1 MTDDIESICDE
12 WRDEERMGFMFG
24 KLRHKELNPVSWQ
37 SKVSFW
43 TKLIEKWCSRE
54 QKSSFRLSELKV
66 AFQRDGRS
74 PECLEDI
81 LVEGEKSGMFM
92 ETGRYIAWLQS
103 KDSWG
108 SWVKSMSWLAAQSL
122 KVQLVG
128 SSSSQFTVPSLAE
141 DLAMKM
147 LTQIRDTQPFISTD
161 GSKFL
166 LKEGLFTNNEDKNQ
180 IFEFL
185 RMRKVV
191 EVCSVNNVE
200 FVKVPLMRDSK
211 VVVED
216 GDIVLIKIQQTLN
229 SLDEETEKLETE
241 INHLDD
247 KIKQLLKSNSRTA
260 AKNMLRKRK
269 MLEKRMQERFSQ
281 KLNVE
286 TVFDELVNV
295 SSHKKVIESYKSGL
309 GELKLRMEELNS
321 ENVDEMLADIR
332 DTLKEAEDISGAL
345 SSSILSDSC
354 FDAADLEKEL
364 NDLSSIENSLNCP
377 SEEEK
382 LLLDAL
388 EKLEVVDLEPQIG
401 KPAAKKKEV
410 SEMSN

>member
-1 MTDDIESICDE
+1 
-12 WRDEERMGFMFG
+12 MF
-24 KLRHKELNPVSWQ
+24 
-37 SKVSFW
+37 
-43 TKLIEKWCSRE
+43 
-54 QKSSFRLSELKV
+54 LK
-66 AFQRDGRS
+66 
-74 PECLEDI
+74 
-81 LVEGEKSGMFM
+81 
-92 ETGRYIAWLQS
+92 TGRYIAWLS
-103 KDSWG
+103 SLKTAG
-108 SWVKSMSWLAAQSL
+108 AVCPGYQSL

-147 LTQIRDTQPFISTD
+147 LTQVRDTEPFISTD

-166 LKEGLFTNNEDKNQ
+166 LKEGLVANNEDQSQ

-185 RMRKVV
+185 KMRKMV
-191 EVCSVNNVE
+191 EVRSANNVE

-241 INHLDD
+241 IKHLDE

-364 NDLSSIENSLNCP
+364 NDLSSIENSLNCA

-401 KPAAKKKEV
+401 KPAAKKREV